1 MKAMQQ
7 YTDIDS
13 AQVDGPTVLTIG
25 NFDGMHRGHQA
36 LLQRLCSLAAALN
49 QRPDAPRYQTGL
61 VTFDPHPLAVLR
73 PDRLQTLLTT
83 PQERLALAADLG
95 IDLGVIQTFTPELAR
110 LEPRAFLQLLIEH
123 LGLAVLVVGP
133 DFALGRNRTGD
144 IATLHQLG
152 EELGYALHVVEPI
165 TWHGETQV
173 RSSAIRQALAQ
184 GDVQTAA
191 DMLGRPYP
199 VRGTVVA
206 GDGRGR
212 QLGIPTANIETA
224 PEKLLPADGVYAT
237 LAQVQSPGGV
247 ETYASV
253 TNLGI
258 RPTVGGQERRLET
271 HLLDF
276 PAPGRSDDLYG
287 QTITL
292 VLVARLRGEQRFP
305 NLDALVSQIH
315 TDIAE
320 ARAILGPVS
329 PPTSV

>member
-1 MKAMQQ
+1 MQQ
-7 YTDIDS
+7 YIDIDS
-13 AQVDGPTVLTIG
+13 AKVEGPTVLTIG

-36 LLQRLCSLAAALN
+36 LLQRLRSVAALLG
-49 QRPDAPRYQTGL
+49 QRPGSAHHQTGL

-73 PDRLQTLLTT
+73 PERPQTLLTT
-83 PQERLALAADLG
+83 PQERLALAAELG

-110 LEPRAFLQLLIEH
+110 LEPRDFLQLLKDH

-144 IATLHQLG
+144 IDTLHSLG
-152 EELGYALHVVEPI
+152 AELGYTLHVVEPI

-173 RSSAIRQALAQ
+173 RSSAIRQSLVQ
-184 GDVQTAA
+184 GDVQSAG
-191 DMLGRPYP
+191 DMLGRSYP
-199 VRGTVVA
+199 VAGLVVA

-212 QLGIPTANIETA
+212 QLGIPTANVQTA
-224 PEKLLPADGVYAT
+224 PDKLLPADGVYAT
-237 LAQVQSPGGV
+237 LAQVNSPGGV
-247 ETYASV
+247 ETYTSV
-253 TNLGI
+253 TNLGM

-276 PAPGRSDDLYG
+276 PTPGRGADLYG
-287 QTITL
+287 QPLTL
-292 VLVARLRGEQRFP
+292 LFIARLRGEQRFP

-320 ARAILGPVS
+320 ARTVLGAMS

>member
-1 MKAMQQ
+1 MQQ
-7 YTDIDS
+7 YIDIDS

-36 LLQRLCSLAAALN
+36 LLQRLRSLAATLDQRQGALHH
-49 QRPDAPRYQTGL
+49 QTGL
-61 VTFDPHPLAVLR
+61 ITFDPHPLAVLQPER
-73 PDRLQTLLTT
+73 PQALLTT

-95 IDLGVIQTFTPELAR
+95 VDLGVIQTFTPEFAR
-110 LEPRAFLQLLIEH
+110 LEPRAFLQLLKNH
-123 LGLAVLVVGP
+123 LGMAALVVGP

-144 IATLHQLG
+144 IVVLHQLG
-152 EELGYALHVVEPI
+152 EELGYLLHVVEPI

-191 DMLGRPYP
+191 DMLGRPYT
-199 VRGTVVA
+199 VAGTVVA

-212 QLGIPTANIETA
+212 QLGIPTANIQTA

-237 LAQVQSPGGV
+237 WAQLPSSNGV

-253 TNLGI
+253 TNLGT
-258 RPTVGGQERRLET
+258 RPTIGGQERRLET

-287 QTITL
+287 QTVTL
-292 VLVARLRGEQRFP
+292 LLVARLRGEQRFP
-305 NLDALVSQIH
+305 NLDALVTQIH

>member
-1 MKAMQQ
+1 MQQ
-7 YTDIDS
+7 YIDIDS
-13 AQVDGPTVLTIG
+13 AKVEGPTVLTIG

-36 LLQRLCSLAAALN
+36 LLQRLRSIAATLD
-49 QRPDAPRYQTGL
+49 QRHGASHYQTGL

-73 PDRLQTLLTT
+73 PEHPQTLLTT
-83 PQERLALAADLG
+83 PQERLALAAALG

-110 LEPRAFLQLLIEH
+110 LEARDFLRLLKEH

-144 IATLHQLG
+144 IDTLHQLG
-152 EELGYALHVVEPI
+152 DELGYTLHVVEPI

-191 DMLGRPYP
+191 DMLGRPYAIA
-199 VRGTVVA
+199 GTVVV

-212 QLGIPTANIETA
+212 QLGIPTANVQTA

-237 LAQVQSPGGV
+237 LAQVQSSSGV
-247 ETYASV
+247 GIFASV
-253 TNLGI
+253 TNLGK
-258 RPTVGGQERRLET
+258 RPTVGGHERRLET

-276 PAPGRSDDLYG
+276 PPPGRSDDLYG
-287 QTITL
+287 QTLTL
-292 VLVARLRGEQRFP
+292 ALVDRLRGEQRFP

-320 ARAILGPVS
+320 ARAILGPMS

>member
-1 MKAMQQ
+1 MIVMHQ
-7 YTDIDS
+7 YNDIDS
-13 AQVDGPTVLTIG
+13 AKVVGPTVLTIG

-36 LLQRLCSLAAALN
+36 LLQRLRSVAATLD
-49 QRPDAPRYQTGL
+49 QRHGAPQHQTGL

-73 PDRLQTLLTT
+73 PERTQTLLTT

-110 LEPRAFLQLLIEH
+110 LEPRDFLLLLKQH

-133 DFALGRNRTGD
+133 DFALGRNRAGD
-144 IATLHQLG
+144 IDTLRQLG
-152 EELGYALHVVEPI
+152 AELGYTLHVVEPL

-173 RSSAIRQALAQ
+173 RSSAIRQSLAQ

-191 DMLGRPYP
+191 DMLGRLYT
-199 VRGTVVA
+199 VAGVVVA

-212 QLGIPTANIETA
+212 QLGIPTANVQTA

-253 TNLGI
+253 TNLGM
-258 RPTVGGQERRLET
+258 RPTVGGHERRLET

-276 PAPGRSDDLYG
+276 PAPGRSNDLYG
-287 QTITL
+287 QTLTL
-292 VLVARLRGEQRFP
+292 VLIARLRGEQRFP

-320 ARAILGPVS
+320 ARAILGPMS